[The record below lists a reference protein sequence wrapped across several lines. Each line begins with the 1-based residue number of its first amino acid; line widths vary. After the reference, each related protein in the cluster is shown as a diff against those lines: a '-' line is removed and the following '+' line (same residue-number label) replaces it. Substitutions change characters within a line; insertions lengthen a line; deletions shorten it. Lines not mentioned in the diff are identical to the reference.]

1 MSSFMIK
8 KLQLCVIIPL
18 LIMVFGNSIAVQAEA
33 PGDLFSESVI
43 LIDAKSGNTLYE
55 KDSTRVMYPAS
66 ITKIVT
72 AIIAIEEGDLQDIVT
87 VSKNARDQ
95 DGSRVYLL
103 EGEKVTL
110 KKLVQGLMINSGN
123 DAGTAIAEH
132 FDGSEKAFAKRMN
145 AFVKEKVG
153 VKNTN
158 FTNPHG
164 LYHPDHVTTAQDMAK
179 IAQYVMKNETFREIV
194 GTKEME
200 WIGEGWETT
209 LFNHHRLLWDY
220 EGTTG
225 VKNGYVPESGHTLV
239 TSAKRDGMDLIV
251 VTMKAASKYYIYK
264 DTMSLL
270 DYGFANF
277 ITDEIPKGEMVTD
290 ATGRE
295 YMLAKNV
302 HVAKQEKEIVNL
314 RVNKDKDLVV
324 KIGNREHVEE
334 NVLVEQERN
343 ELTPAPTASSSDS
356 ANPSG
361 VNGDSGTKSSL
372 VPTIFIFIS
381 LLIFFFVMNVL
392 QRRRRRKKMQQR
404 YSDSLVYSR
413 RSSYYR

>member
-1 MSSFMIK
+1 MIK
-8 KLQLCVIIPL
+8 KLKLLVIIPIL
-18 LIMVFGNSIAVQAEA
+18 LMVFGNSIETKAEQ

-43 LIDAKSGNTLYE
+43 LIDAKSGNILYE
-55 KDSTRVMYPAS
+55 KDSNREMYPAS

-72 AIIAIEEGDLQDIVT
+72 AIMAIESGNLQDIVT
-87 VSKNARDQ
+87 ISKNARDQ
-95 DGSRVYLL
+95 DGTKVYLL

-110 KKLVQGLMINSGN
+110 EKLVKGLMINSGN

-132 FDGSEKAFAKRMN
+132 LEGSEKAFAKKMN

-153 VKNTN
+153 VENTN

-164 LYHPDHVTTAQDMAK
+164 LYHPDHVTTAKDMAK
-179 IAQYVMKNETFREIV
+179 ISQYAMKNATFREIV

-209 LFNHHRLLWDY
+209 LYNHHRLLWDY
-220 EGTTG
+220 VGTTG

-239 TSAKRDGMDLIV
+239 TSAQRDGMDLIV
-251 VTMKAASKYYIYK
+251 VTMKSASKYYSYR
-264 DTMSLL
+264 DTMSLM

-277 ITDEIPKGEMVTD
+277 ISDEINKGEIVTN
-290 ATGRE
+290 AAGRE

-302 HVAKQEKEIVNL
+302 QVAKQKEETVNL

-343 ELTPAPTASSSDS
+343 DLTPVPTASSTD
-356 ANPSG
+356 PTDQSG
-361 VNGDSGTKSSL
+361 VNGDVGAKSSL
-372 VPTIFIFIS
+372 GSTIFIFIA
-381 LLIFFFVMNVL
+381 LFIFLFVMNLL
-392 QRRRRRKKMQQR
+392 QRKRRRKKMQQR
-404 YSDSLVYSR
+404 YSDSFLYSSR
-413 RSSYYR
+413 DNYHR

>member
-8 KLQLCVIIPL
+8 KIQLCIIIPL
-18 LIMVFGNSIAVQAEA
+18 LVMVFGNSMAVQAEE

-43 LIDAKSGNTLYE
+43 LIDAKSGHILYE
-55 KDSTRVMYPAS
+55 KDSKREMYPAS

-72 AIIAIEEGDLQDIVT
+72 AIIAIEEGNLQEIVT

-110 KKLVQGLMINSGN
+110 EKLVQGLMINSGN

-145 AFVKEKVG
+145 TFVKEKVG
-153 VKNTN
+153 VGDTN

-164 LYHPDHVTTAQDMAK
+164 LFHPEHVTTAQDMAK
-179 IAQYVMKNETFREIV
+179 IAQYAMKNETFREIV

-209 LFNHHRLLWDY
+209 LYNHHRLLWDY

-239 TSAKRDGMDLIV
+239 TSAQRDGMDLIV
-251 VTMKAASKYYIYK
+251 VTMKAASKYYSYK
-264 DTMSLL
+264 DTMTLM

-277 ITDEIPKGEMVTD
+277 MTDEIKKGEMVTD

-302 HVAKQEKEIVNL
+302 YVSKKDDETVTL
-314 RVNKDKDLVV
+314 RVNEDKDLVV
-324 KIGNREHVEE
+324 KIGNRKHVEE

-343 ELTPAPTASSSDS
+343 DLTPVPTASSIDS
-356 ANPSG
+356 TDQSE
-361 VNGDSGTKSSL
+361 GDTSTKSS
-372 VPTIFIFIS
+372 VGSTIFIFVA

-404 YSDSLVYSR
+404 YADSFVYSR

>member
-1 MSSFMIK
+1 MIK
-8 KLQLCVIIPL
+8 KIQLCIIIPL
-18 LIMVFGNSIAVQAEA
+18 LVMVFGNSMAVQAEE

-43 LIDAKSGNTLYE
+43 LIDAKSGHILYE
-55 KDSTRVMYPAS
+55 KDSKREMYPAS

-72 AIIAIEEGDLQDIVT
+72 AIIAIEEGNLQEIVT

-110 KKLVQGLMINSGN
+110 EKLVQGLMINSGN

-145 AFVKEKVG
+145 TFVKEKVG
-153 VKNTN
+153 VGDTN

-164 LYHPDHVTTAQDMAK
+164 LFHPEHVTTAQDMAK
-179 IAQYVMKNETFREIV
+179 IAQYAMKNETFREIV

-209 LFNHHRLLWDY
+209 LYNHHRLLWDY

-239 TSAKRDGMDLIV
+239 TSAQRDGMDLIV
-251 VTMKAASKYYIYK
+251 VTMKAASKYYSYK
-264 DTMSLL
+264 DTMTLM

-277 ITDEIPKGEMVTD
+277 MTDEIKKGEMVTD

-302 HVAKQEKEIVNL
+302 YVSKKDDETVTL
-314 RVNKDKDLVV
+314 RVNEDKDLVV
-324 KIGNREHVEE
+324 KIGNRKHVEE

-343 ELTPAPTASSSDS
+343 DLTPVPTASSIDS
-356 ANPSG
+356 TDQSE
-361 VNGDSGTKSSL
+361 GDTSTKSS
-372 VPTIFIFIS
+372 VGSTIFIFVA

-404 YSDSLVYSR
+404 YADSFVYSR

>member
-1 MSSFMIK
+1 MTK

-145 AFVKEKVG
+145 AFVEEKVG

-179 IAQYVMKNETFREIV
+179 IAQYAMKNETFREIV

-314 RVNKDKDLVV
+314 RVNKGKDLVV

>member
-8 KLQLCVIIPL
+8 KLQLCIIIPL
-18 LIMVFGNSIAVQAEA
+18 LLMVFGNSIAVQAED

-55 KDSTRVMYPAS
+55 KDSKREMYPAS

-103 EGEKVTL
+103 EGEKITL

-145 AFVKEKVG
+145 TFVKEKVG

-164 LYHPDHVTTAQDMAK
+164 LYHPDHVTTAHDMAK
-179 IAQYVMKNETFREIV
+179 IAQYAMKNETFREIV

-200 WIGEGWETT
+200 WVGEGWETT

-239 TSAKRDGMDLIV
+239 TSAERDGMDLIV

-277 ITDEIPKGEMVTD
+277 TTDEIKKGEMVTD
-290 ATGRE
+290 AAGRE

-302 HVAKQEKEIVNL
+302 HVAKQEEETVNL

-343 ELTPAPTASSSDS
+343 DLTPAPTASSSDS
-356 ANPSG
+356 ANSSG
-361 VNGDSGTKSSL
+361 VNGDTRTKSSL
-372 VPTIFIFIS
+372 VPTIFIFLS
-381 LLIFFFVMNVL
+381 LLIFFFLMNVL

>member
-8 KLQLCVIIPL
+8 KLQLCVIFPL
-18 LIMVFGNSIAVQAEA
+18 LFMIFGNTVAVQAEE

-43 LIDAKSGNTLYE
+43 LIDAKSGHILYE
-55 KDSTRVMYPAS
+55 KDSKREMYPAS

-72 AIIAIEEGDLQDIVT
+72 AIIAIEEGNLHDIVT

-145 AFVKEKVG
+145 TFLKEKVG
-153 VKNTN
+153 VEDTN

-164 LYHPDHVTTAQDMAK
+164 LFHPEHVTTAQDMAK
-179 IAQYVMKNETFREIV
+179 IAQYAMKNETFKEIV

-209 LFNHHRLLWDY
+209 LYNHHRLLWDY
-220 EGTTG
+220 KGTTG

-239 TSAKRDGMDLIV
+239 TSAQRDGMDLIV

-264 DTMSLL
+264 DTMTLM

-277 ITDEIPKGEMVTD
+277 ITDEINKGEMVKD
-290 ATGRE
+290 AAGRE

-302 HVAKQEKEIVNL
+302 HVAKRDDETVSL

-324 KIGNREHVEE
+324 KIGNRKHVEE

-343 ELTPAPTASSSDS
+343 DLTPVPTASSSNSTDQ
-356 ANPSG
+356 SG
-361 VNGDSGTKSSL
+361 GNSSSKSSL
-372 VPTIFIFIS
+372 GSTVFIFVA
-381 LLIFFFVMNVL
+381 LLIFFFVMNGL

>member
-1 MSSFMIK
+1 MIK

-55 KDSTRVMYPAS
+55 KDSKRVMYPAS

-132 FDGSEKAFAKRMN
+132 FDGSEKSFAKRMN
-145 AFVKEKVG
+145 AFVEENVG

-179 IAQYVMKNETFREIV
+179 IAQYAMKNETFREIV

-251 VTMKAASKYYIYK
+251 VTIKAASKYYSYK

-277 ITDEIPKGEMVTD
+277 ITDRIQKGEMVTD
-290 ATGRE
+290 AAGRE

-302 HVAKQEKEIVNL
+302 HVAKQDEETVNL

-324 KIGNREHVEE
+324 KIGDREHVEE

-343 ELTPAPTASSSDS
+343 DLTPAPTASSSDS

-361 VNGDSGTKSSL
+361 VNGDGGTKSSL

-381 LLIFFFVMNVL
+381 LIIFFFVMNVL
-392 QRRRRRKKMQQR
+392 QRRRRRRKMQQR

>member
-1 MSSFMIK
+1 MIK

-145 AFVKEKVG
+145 AFVEEKVG

-179 IAQYVMKNETFREIV
+179 IAQYAMKNETFREIV

-314 RVNKDKDLVV
+314 RVNKGKDLVV

>member
-1 MSSFMIK
+1 MIK
-8 KLQLCVIIPL
+8 KLQLCIIIPL
-18 LIMVFGNSIAVQAEA
+18 LFLIFGSSIAVQAEE

-43 LIDAKSGNTLYE
+43 LIDAKSGHILYE
-55 KDSTRVMYPAS
+55 KDSKREMYPAS

-72 AIIAIEEGDLQDIVT
+72 AIIAIEEGNLQDIVT

-110 KKLVQGLMINSGN
+110 EKLVQGLMINSGN

-132 FDGSEKAFAKRMN
+132 FDGSEKDFAKRMN
-145 AFVKEKVG
+145 TFVKGKVG
-153 VKNTN
+153 VEDTN

-164 LYHPDHVTTAQDMAK
+164 LFHPEHVTTAQDMAK
-179 IAQYVMKNETFREIV
+179 IAQYAMKNETFREIV
-194 GTKEME
+194 ATKEME

-209 LFNHHRLLWDY
+209 LYNHHRLLWDY

-239 TSAKRDGMDLIV
+239 TSAQRDGMDLIV

-264 DTMSLL
+264 DTMTLM
-270 DYGFANF
+270 DYGFGNF
-277 ITDEIPKGEMVTD
+277 ITDEINKGEMVTD
-290 ATGRE
+290 AAGRE

-302 HVAKQEKEIVNL
+302 HVAKREDETVTL

-324 KIGNREHVEE
+324 KIGNRRHVEE
-334 NVLVEQERN
+334 NVLVEQETN
-343 ELTPAPTASSSDS
+343 DLTPVPTASSSNATDYS
-356 ANPSG
+356 SG
-361 VNGDSGTKSSL
+361 DTSTKSS
-372 VPTIFIFIS
+372 VGSTIFIFAA

-404 YSDSLVYSR
+404 YTDSLVYSR